1 MVFYVPP
8 HKLLRVLADMQDVMG
23 GERRCCV
30 ARELTKVHE
39 TFLRGPLHDVRRH
52 VEDNGV
58 RGEVTLL
65 VEGSKAVSSATGRRP
80 APLTVCSFSARNS
93 GKHGEVVVYAACL
106 WQPWQVC
113 LSILVKCGCH
123 RSCAVAGRGL

>member
-52 VEDNGV
+52 V
-58 RGEVTLL
+58 
-65 VEGSKAVSSATGRRP
+65 
-80 APLTVCSFSARNS
+80 
-93 GKHGEVVVYAACL
+93 
-106 WQPWQVC
+106 
-113 LSILVKCGCH
+113 
-123 RSCAVAGRGL
+123 